1 MDLIDLEQA
10 VQELAG
16 KIIVKRRDNEAQQR
30 AQQAA
35 IDKNE
40 GKEIFTRFSI
50 RVPFSETIS
59 RLREKVKVRR
69 RDLAKMLN
77 KDKEVIETAL
87 SDPKVCLVKF
97 HLFRTGLSILRFEKL
112 IFAITSE
119 ISEIP
124 MEHIIGY

>member
-10 VQELAG
+10 VQELSG
-16 KIIVKRRDNEAQQR
+16 KIVVKRRDNEAQQR

-40 GKEIFTRFSI
+40 GKKFYQKLFLSNIIS
-50 RVPFSETIS
+50 VTIL
-59 RLREKVKVRR
+59 RLREKVRVRR

-87 SDPKVCLVKF
+87 SDPKVL
-97 HLFRTGLSILRFEKL
+97 LF
-112 IFAITSE
+112 
-119 ISEIP
+119 
-124 MEHIIGY
+124 

>member
-16 KIIVKRRDNEAQQR
+16 KIVVKRRDNEAQQR

-40 GKEIFTRFSI
+40 GKKIFSQFAI

-87 SDPKVCLVKF
+87 SDPKVCSVNF
-97 HLFRTGLSILRFEKL
+97 HLLRIGLRILCSKNSFSR
-112 IFAITSE
+112 
-119 ISEIP
+119 
-124 MEHIIGY
+124 

>member
-40 GKEIFTRFSI
+40 GKKIYSHFWI
-50 RVPFSETIS
+50 RELHFQK
-59 RLREKVKVRR
+59 LFHAY
-69 RDLAKMLN
+69 AK
-77 KDKEVIETAL
+77 KSKSDDVIWR
-87 SDPKVCLVKF
+87 KC
-97 HLFRTGLSILRFEKL
+97 
-112 IFAITSE
+112 
-119 ISEIP
+119 
-124 MEHIIGY
+124 

>member
-40 GKEIFTRFSI
+40 GKKIYGQFWI
-50 RVPFSETIS
+50 RAQLSETIS

-87 SDPKVCLVKF
+87 SDPKVCSVNFYSLRIGLRILCSKKLV
-97 HLFRTGLSILRFEKL
+97 
-112 IFAITSE
+112 FAITSK
-119 ISEIP
+119 ISEIA
-124 MEHIIGY
+124 

>member
-40 GKEIFTRFSI
+40 GK
-50 RVPFSETIS
+50 
-59 RLREKVKVRR
+59 KVYDR
-69 RDLAKMLN
+69 
-77 KDKEVIETAL
+77 
-87 SDPKVCLVKF
+87 
-97 HLFRTGLSILRFEKL
+97 
-112 IFAITSE
+112 
-119 ISEIP
+119 
-124 MEHIIGY
+124 Y

>member
-16 KIIVKRRDNEAQQR
+16 KIIVKRRNNETQQR

-35 IDKNE
+35 IDKN
-40 GKEIFTRFSI
+40 KDKKIFSFFYVRT
-50 RVPFSETIS
+50 PFSETYS

-77 KDKEVIETAL
+77 KEVIETAL
-87 SDPKVCLVKF
+87 SDPKVCQVSF
-97 HLFRTGLSILRFEKL
+97 YLFRWLRILRFK
-112 IFAITSE
+112 TR
-119 ISEIP
+119 
-124 MEHIIGY
+124 

>member
-40 GKEIFTRFSI
+40 GKKIFSHFAI

-87 SDPKVCLVKF
+87 SDPKVRSVNF
-97 HLFRTGLSILRFEKL
+97 HLTIGLRIFEL
-112 IFAITSE
+112 VFAITSK
-119 ISEIP
+119 ISEIA
-124 MEHIIGY
+124 